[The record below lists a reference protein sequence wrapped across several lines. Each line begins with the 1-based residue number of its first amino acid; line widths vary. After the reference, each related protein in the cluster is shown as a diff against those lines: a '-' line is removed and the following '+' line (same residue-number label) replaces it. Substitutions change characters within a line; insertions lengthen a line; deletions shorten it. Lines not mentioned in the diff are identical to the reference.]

1 LNKLRFA
8 DRLPVELPQDPMPL
22 ADSWLREATANA
34 GVRNPNAMT
43 LSTAGPDGQPS
54 ARVVLCKLFV
64 PDPGY
69 VVFYTNYNSRKGVE
83 LAANPNV
90 AANFFWDSLGLQIRI
105 EGPAL
110 HSPADE
116 SDDYFATRDRGS
128 QLGAWGS
135 DQSREIASRA
145 ALVEQIAR
153 RAAQLGVP
161 LDSHPGGQAQGL
173 DEAVPPISRPP
184 HWGGFRIWVSR
195 IELWVE
201 GKDRI
206 HDRAVWRRD
215 LVRADAH
222 SFSVMPWKGT
232 RLQP

>member
-1 LNKLRFA
+1 MNKLRFA
-8 DRLPVELPQDPMPL
+8 DRLPLELPQDPMHL
-22 ADSWLREATANA
+22 ADSWLKEATANA
-34 GVRNPNAMT
+34 GVRNPNSMT
-43 LSTAGPDGQPS
+43 LATVGPGGQPS

-69 VVFYTNYNSRKGVE
+69 VVFYTNYNSRKGIE

-90 AANFFWDSLGLQIRI
+90 AATFYWDAIGLQIRL

-110 HSPADE
+110 HSPAAE
-116 SDDYFATRDRGS
+116 SDSYFATRDRGS

-135 DQSREIASRA
+135 DQSREIASRN
-145 ALVEQIAR
+145 ALVEQIGQ
-153 RAAQLGVP
+153 RAAQLGV
-161 LDSHPGGQAQGL
+161 SL
-173 DEAVPPISRPP
+173 DELSQELKDTAPPLPRPP
-184 HWGGFRIWVSR
+184 HWGGFRIWVGR

-206 HDRAVWRRD
+206 HDRAAWRRD
-215 LVRADAH
+215 LVRADEH
-222 SFSVMPWKGT
+222 SFSGSPWKGA

>member
-22 ADSWLREATANA
+22 ADSWLREATANS

-43 LSTAGPDGQPS
+43 LASVGPDGQPA

-69 VVFYTNYNSRKGVE
+69 VVFYTNYHSRKGVE
-83 LAANPNV
+83 LAANPKV
-90 AANFFWDSLGLQIRI
+90 GATFYWDSLGLQIRL
-105 EGPAL
+105 EGLAVR
-110 HSPADE
+110 SPTAE
-116 SDDYFATRDRGS
+116 SDDYFATRERGS

-135 DQSREIASRA
+135 DQSREIASHE

-153 RAAQLGVP
+153 RAAQLGISP
-161 LDSHPGGQAQGL
+161 DGQAQKL
-173 DEAVPPISRPP
+173 DDTAPPLSRPP
-184 HWGGFRIWVSR
+184 HWGGFRIWVSGM
-195 IELWVE
+195 ELWVE
-201 GKDRI
+201 GKNRI
-206 HDRAVWRRD
+206 HDRATWRRD
-215 LVRADAH
+215 LVPADAY
-222 SFSVMPWKGT
+222 SFSVSPWKGA